1 MKEEDYQS
9 SLSLIITKTQN
20 GISFLLCSYLAM
32 SRSLTQN
39 EKTNINLYNF
49 LVIFD
54 NSKWHLS
61 LTLVTS
67 CNANL
72 VDTSLKGKNVSLPNL

>member
-1 MKEEDYQS
+1 MKEEDHQP